1 MAIQRRRRNT
11 PSRSGK
17 PTTPRKRKEKPANI
31 PTYTSLTQLSAD
43 KVSDWFRAASTSDA
57 YKRSV
62 KEGKAW
68 VAEWARGMASEDLD
82 GGVEISGLASAFDVI
97 GENTPKALH
106 AFVVYKCEIMET
118 SYKTAEAIRSA
129 FKHYFT

>member
-1 MAIQRRRRNT
+1 MT
-11 PSRSGK
+11 S
-17 PTTPRKRKEKPANI
+17 PRKHKAAPSTL
-31 PTYTSLTQLSAD
+31 PTYESLNQVSSA
-43 KVSDWFRAASTSDA
+43 KVAAWFRAKSTSDA

-68 VAEWARGMASEDLD
+68 VAEWVKGMQSPENENS
-82 GGVEISGLASAFDVI
+82 VEVSKLASAFDVI
-97 GENTPKALH
+97 SEATPKALH
-106 AFVVYKCEIMET
+106 AFVVYKCEIMEN

>member
-1 MAIQRRRRNT
+1 MAKVQRSHNT
-11 PSRSGK
+11 PSGSGK
-17 PTTPRKRKEKPANI
+17 ATTPRKRKAKPTII
-31 PTYTSLTQLSAD
+31 PSYTSLTQLSAE

-82 GGVEISGLASAFDVI
+82 GGVEVSGLASAFDVI
-97 GENTPKALH
+97 NKNTPKALH
-106 AFVVYKCEIMET
+106 AFVVYKCEIME
-118 SYKTAEAIRSA
+118 
-129 FKHYFT
+129 